1 MTDDKEKQM
10 RNWRVLGTAAVMAA
24 GMMVPSGVGAQA
36 GAKDI
41 VDTAASAGSFT
52 TLLAA
57 VRAAGLEETLRGAGP
72 FTVFAPT
79 DAAFSKLPEGTVEAL
94 LKDRE
99 KLRSILTYHVVAGRV
114 TAADVVKLDRAAT
127 VNGASVE
134 IRTKDGAV
142 MVDEATVVTADVM
155 ASNGV
160 IHVVDTVIVP
170 EN

>member
-1 MTDDKEKQM
+1 MTDDEEKQM

-24 GMMVPSGVGAQA
+24 SMIVPSGARAQD

-41 VDTAASAGSFT
+41 VDTAAAAGSFT

-79 DAAFSKLPEGTVEAL
+79 DAAFAKLPEGTVEAL
-94 LKDRE
+94 LRDPE

-114 TAADVVKLDRAAT
+114 TAAEVVKLEGAAT

-134 IRTKDGAV
+134 IRTKEGTV
-142 MVDEATVVTADVM
+142 MVDEATVVRADVM

-170 EN
+170 KN

>member
-1 MTDDKEKQM
+1 MTDDEEKQM

-24 GMMVPSGVGAQA
+24 GMMVPSGVGAQD

-79 DAAFSKLPEGTVEAL
+79 DAAFSKLPDGTVEAL

-170 EN
+170 DN

>member
-1 MTDDKEKQM
+1 MTDDEEKQM

-79 DAAFSKLPEGTVEAL
+79 DAAFSKLPDGTVEAL

-160 IHVVDTVIVP
+160 IHVVDTAIVP

>member
-1 MTDDKEKQM
+1 MTDDEEKQM

-24 GMMVPSGVGAQA
+24 GMMVPSGVGAQD